1 MLDTVPIRRRF
12 VGDRDGARALPFI
25 TPNTPTP
32 MRKIT
37 AQHAAPPRSTILA
50 SPIGAM
56 NLPRR
61 RQPSISAAADGAK
74 SP

>member
-25 TPNTPTP
+25 APNTPTP

-37 AQHAAPPRSTILA
+37 AQHAAPAQSITRA
-50 SPIGAM
+50 RPIGAM
-56 NLPRR
+56 NPPRR
-61 RQPSISAAADGAK
+61 HQPSINAAADSVQ